1 MLERFFHLKEN
12 GTNVRTEVIAGA
24 TTFATMAYILAINPA
39 ILSAAGMDFGRV
51 FSATAIASFIATL
64 FMALKANLPF
74 GLSAGMGL
82 NAFFAY
88 TVCQGMGYS
97 WRWALSAILV
107 EGVIFLLMTFF
118 NLREAIVDGIP
129 TSLKRAIGAGIGLF
143 IAYIGLKDAGIIVAD
158 PEGTLSA
165 LSEGWFRG
173 TAGLAMLGLV
183 LTSALLLFKVK
194 GALLLGI
201 IGTTLMGIPLGVT
214 HYAGG
219 SYLPSA
225 PYFCEFAFGEIFAS
239 GQSIFN
245 FSMVVFTFLFV
256 DMFDTVG
263 TLIACAGK
271 SGIIQPD
278 GSIPRCRE
286 ALFADAVG
294 TTAGAILGTSTVTT
308 YVESSSGVAIG
319 GRTGLT
325 SAVTALLFLAALFL
339 QPLFGSVPAAAT
351 SPALIIVGLMM
362 MSPIRSINFEDLSE
376 GLPAFMTI
384 IMMVCA
390 SSISDGIMF
399 GVLFYVAVKLIS
411 GRRRELQ
418 PIMLVLA
425 ALFILKTVVGLFT

>member
-118 NLREAIVDGIP
+118 NLREAIVNGIP
-129 TSLKRAIGAGIGLF
+129 ASLKRAIGAGIGLF

-165 LSEGWFRG
+165 LSEEWFRG

-239 GQSIFN
+239 GQSIFD

-278 GSIPRCRE
+278 GSIPRCRD

-399 GVLFYVAVKLIS
+399 GVLFYVAVKFIS
-411 GRRRELQ
+411 GRRKELQ
-418 PIMLVLA
+418 PVMLVLA

>member
-118 NLREAIVDGIP
+118 NLREAIVNGIP
-129 TSLKRAIGAGIGLF
+129 ASLKRAIGAGIGLF

-239 GQSIFN
+239 GQSIFD

-362 MSPIRSINFEDLSE
+362 MSPIRSINFDDLSE

>member
-118 NLREAIVDGIP
+118 NLREAIVNGIP
-129 TSLKRAIGAGIGLF
+129 ASLKRAIGAGIGLF

-158 PEGTLSA
+158 PEGTVSA

-239 GQSIFN
+239 GQSIFD

-325 SAVTALLFLAALFL
+325 SAVTALLFLTALFL

-399 GVLFYVAVKLIS
+399 GVLFYVAVKFIS
-411 GRRRELQ
+411 GRRKELQ
-418 PIMLVLA
+418 PVMLVLA
-425 ALFILKTVVGLFT
+425 ALFILKTVVGFFT

>member
-118 NLREAIVDGIP
+118 NLREAIVNGIP
-129 TSLKRAIGAGIGLF
+129 ASLKRAIGAGIGLF

-165 LSEGWFRG
+165 LSEEWFRG

-219 SYLPSA
+219 CYLPSA

-239 GQSIFN
+239 GQSIFD

-319 GRTGLT
+319 ARTGLT

-411 GRRRELQ
+411 GRRKELQ
-418 PIMLVLA
+418 PVMLVLA
-425 ALFILKTVVGLFT
+425 ALFILKTVVELFT

>member
-118 NLREAIVDGIP
+118 NLREAIVNGIP
-129 TSLKRAIGAGIGLF
+129 ASLKRAIGAGIGLF

-239 GQSIFN
+239 GQSIFD

-425 ALFILKTVVGLFT
+425 ALFILRTVVELFT

>member
-118 NLREAIVDGIP
+118 NLREAIVNGIP
-129 TSLKRAIGAGIGLF
+129 ASLKRAIGAGIGLF

-165 LSEGWFRG
+165 LSEEWFRG

-239 GQSIFN
+239 GQSIFD

-425 ALFILKTVVGLFT
+425 ALFILKTVVALFT

>member
-118 NLREAIVDGIP
+118 NLREAIVNGIP
-129 TSLKRAIGAGIGLF
+129 ASLKRAIGAGIGLF

-165 LSEGWFRG
+165 LSEEWFRG

-239 GQSIFN
+239 GQSIFD

-425 ALFILKTVVGLFT
+425 ALFILRTVVELFT